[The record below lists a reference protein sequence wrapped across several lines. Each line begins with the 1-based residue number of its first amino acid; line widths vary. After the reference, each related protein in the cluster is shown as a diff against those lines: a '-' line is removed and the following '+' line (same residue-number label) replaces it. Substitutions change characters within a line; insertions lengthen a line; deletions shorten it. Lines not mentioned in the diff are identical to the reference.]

1 MTNTKSRA
9 RVSARSLF
17 TAVLLLATAASA
29 QAQDYPSR
37 PIRVIV
43 PYGPGG
49 VTDITARIVIPKM
62 AEILGQ
68 SMVIENR
75 PGGATMPAT
84 EFVAKAR
91 PDGHTLLLNGLLPL
105 SANPI
110 LFKKVPY
117 DAAKDLA
124 AISLVSTVPT
134 VLVVHPSIAANSV
147 QELIALAKARPGGL
161 NYGSAGNGSG
171 NHLTAEVFKNATGT
185 DIQHIPYKGGG
196 AVMTD
201 LVGGQVSFVFA
212 VMPTAYPYI
221 KSGKLRALGVSSLR
235 RNPALPDTP
244 TIAEAGIPGFNVA
257 EGMGLFAPAGTPAAI
272 IERLNASASKVLQN
286 PDVAEKL
293 QALGSEVKSGAPD
306 QLDNYLKSETAR
318 WARLA
323 QDVKFE
329 VAE

>member
-1 MTNTKSRA
+1 MTITLLRT
-9 RVSARSLF
+9 RFWVGPLF
-17 TAVLLLATAASA
+17 ATLLLSAAAASA
-29 QAQDYPSR
+29 QEYPSR

-43 PYGPGG
+43 PYGTGG
-49 VTDITARIVIPKM
+49 VTDITARIVIPRI

-91 PDGHTLLLNGLLPL
+91 PDGYTLLLNGLLPL

-110 LFKKVPY
+110 LFRKVPY

-134 VLVVHPSIAANSV
+134 VLVVHPSVAANSV
-147 QELIALAKARPGGL
+147 PELIALAKARPGGL

-171 NHLTAEVFKNATGT
+171 NHLTAEVFKNATGI
-185 DIQHIPYKGGG
+185 DVQHIPYKGGG

-201 LVGGQVSFVFA
+201 LVGGQLSFVFA

-235 RNPALPDTP
+235 RNAALPDTP
-244 TIAEAGIPGFNVA
+244 TIAEGIRGFNVA

-272 IERLNASASKVLQN
+272 IERLNAAASKVLQI

-293 QALGSEVKSGAPD
+293 QALGSEVRGGAPD
-306 QLDNYLKSETAR
+306 QLDIYLKSETAR

>member
-1 MTNTKSRA
+1 
-9 RVSARSLF
+9 
-17 TAVLLLATAASA
+17 
-29 QAQDYPSR
+29 
-37 PIRVIV
+37 
-43 PYGPGG
+43 
-49 VTDITARIVIPKM
+49 
-62 AEILGQ
+62 
-68 SMVIENR
+68 
-75 PGGATMPAT
+75 
-84 EFVAKAR
+84 
-91 PDGHTLLLNGLLPL
+91 L

-110 LFKKVPY
+110 LFRKVPY

-134 VLVVHPSIAANSV
+134 VLVVHPSVAANTV
-147 QELIALAKARPGGL
+147 PELIALAKARPGAL

-171 NHLTAEVFKNATGT
+171 NHLTAEVFKNATGI
-185 DIQHIPYKGGG
+185 DVQHIPYKGGG

-201 LVGGQVSFVFA
+201 LVGGQLSFVFA

-235 RNPALPDTP
+235 RNAALPDTP
-244 TIAEAGIPGFNVA
+244 TIAEGIPGFNVA

-272 IERLNASASKVLQN
+272 IERLNAAASRVLQI
-286 PDVAEKL
+286 PDVTEKL
-293 QALGSEVKSGAPD
+293 QALGSEVRGGAPD
-306 QLDNYLKSETAR
+306 QLENYLKSETAR